1 MGLTLIIICFIVLF
15 KINKY
20 QYVQSVKNNISE
32 SRSNPVVKHAID
44 NQTWK
49 AELLEFDLKSETR
62 CDGDCLWLPNSF
74 CDHLTRS
81 CVCNKSF
88 VRIEKKCLAKISLGE
103 VCSNSKQC
111 QTLNTECVL
120 NKCNCKYG
128 YKVFDNR
135 CIFSTRDDNPKSN
148 TLLIILCVI
157 FSVILSAAITVAI
170 IFFKKKLSNMISG
183 RAQNNI
189 VYRPSENNE
198 FNTRGISVYPEITG
212 FDYSNPTIETT
223 LEILDKPPSYE
234 EIMTLSKSM
243 NNILHYQ
250 VSSDQPCP
258 SYSVAIRNM
267 RVRSSSM

>member
-49 AELLEFDLKSETR
+49 AELLEFDL
-62 CDGDCLWLPNSF
+62 
-74 CDHLTRS
+74 
-81 CVCNKSF
+81 
-88 VRIEKKCLAKISLGE
+88 KISLGE